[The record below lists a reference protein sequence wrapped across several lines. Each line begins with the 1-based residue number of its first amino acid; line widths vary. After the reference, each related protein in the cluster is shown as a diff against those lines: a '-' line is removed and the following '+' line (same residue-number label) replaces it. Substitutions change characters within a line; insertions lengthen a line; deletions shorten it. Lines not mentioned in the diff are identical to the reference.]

1 MSKNYRI
8 FRELDIVESAYFIN
22 KDVEGKKLNF
32 VKDMLPYTLRDLS
45 VQREGVWDELKRSLY
60 ASTAVVGFAKLT
72 PIHLVDL
79 KGVLEVAK
87 ERMKNGH
94 RDHDFIALLENQIA
108 AGNLYAHLDG
118 GNRCDD
124 FVDFYDDKVEI
135 LEGDYVFAD
144 GEGELVKENMKYNV
158 LKKKHPLIIE
168 RINSAKVYVFTY
180 TDITVEE
187 RAELFNLLNAGEN
200 LNPAE
205 RRNPKISK
213 VSTGVRNDLVTK
225 YKELLLDAEVFT
237 YKDSKR
243 FGTSVLIGKMLGI
256 FTKTA
261 KGDKDNIPAVP
272 VGWIGSSDLDA
283 AWESNSPENG
293 RYKKFVEFFEGTY
306 IPYIN
311 IIDKEEYR
319 LPHKNLHVDFFYLLK
334 LMESTNY
341 ELPKRNKK
349 NRDNLINA
357 FIKIAGD
364 MYGDKVTL
372 HEIKEGESR
381 AYHSLYK
388 TTGSDAAKKR
398 LELIISEYFSKLID
412 DEVIVYRDPKESFD
426 NVDRAA
432 MFSMEGGDVTST
444 GKKIKPGHAFNGKK
458 FEGDHKF
465 PRSKGG
471 ETVPE
476 NGKLETPEY
485 NNEKS
490 DKVIVTA

>member
-1 MSKNYRI
+1 MTRT
-8 FRELDIVESAYFIN
+8 FRELDIVESGYFIN
-22 KDVEGKKLNF
+22 TDVKGKKLNF
-32 VKDMLPYTLRDLS
+32 VKDVLPYTLRDLS

-79 KGVLEVAK
+79 VGVLKVAK

-94 RDHDFIALLENQIA
+94 RDHDFIELLERQIA
-108 AGNLYAHLDG
+108 AGNLFAHLDG

-124 FVDFYDDKVEI
+124 FVDFYDNKVEI
-135 LEGDYVFAD
+135 LAADYVFAD
-144 GEGELVKENMKYNV
+144 GEGELVKENMKYED
-158 LKKKHPLIIE
+158 LKKKHPLIIDRLNKE
-168 RINSAKVYVFTY
+168 RVFVFTY

-213 VSTGVRNDLVTK
+213 VSTGIRDDLAFK
-225 YKELLLDAEVFT
+225 YKEDLLNAEVFT

-256 FTKTA
+256 FSKTA
-261 KGDKDNIPAVP
+261 KGDKDSIPDVP
-272 VGWIGSSDLDA
+272 VGWVGSSDLDA
-283 AWESNSPENG
+283 AWEPDSPENK
-293 RYKKFVEFFEGTY
+293 RYKKFVEFFEKTY
-306 IPYIN
+306 IPYVKIF
-311 IIDKEEYR
+311 DAEEYR
-319 LPHKNLHVDFFYLLK
+319 MPHKNLHIDFFYLLK

-349 NRDNLINA
+349 NRDKLINE
-357 FIKIAGD
+357 FINIASA
-364 MYGDKVTL
+364 MYGDKDTL

-398 LELIISEYFSKLID
+398 LELIKSEYFSKLID
-412 DEVIVYRDPKESFD
+412 DKVIVYRDPKESFD

-432 MFSMEGGDVTST
+432 MFSMDGGETTTT
-444 GKKIKPGHAFNGKK
+444 GEKIKPGHVFNGKK
-458 FEGDHKF
+458 YEGDHKY

-476 NGKLETPEY
+476 NGKLEIPEY

-490 DKVIVTA
+490 DKIVVA

>member
-124 FVDFYDDKVEI
+124 FVDFYGDKVEI

-144 GEGELVKENMKYNV
+144 GEGELIKENMKYNV

-213 VSTGVRNDLVTK
+213 VSTGVRDDLVTK

-319 LPHKNLHVDFFYLLK
+319 MPHKNLHIDFFYLLK

-349 NRDNLINA
+349 NRDKLINE
-357 FIKIAGD
+357 FINIASA
-364 MYGDKVTL
+364 MYGDKDTL

-398 LELIISEYFSKLID
+398 LELIKSEYFSKLID
-412 DEVIVYRDPKESFD
+412 DEVIVYRDPNVSFD

-432 MFSMEGGDVTST
+432 MFSMEGGDITST
-444 GKKIKPGHAFNGKK
+444 NEKIKPGHAFNGKK
-458 FEGDHKF
+458 FEGDHVN

>member
-1 MSKNYRI
+1 MNPRV
-8 FRELDIVESAYFIN
+8 FRELDIVESGYFIN
-22 KDVEGKKLNF
+22 KDVKDKKLNF
-32 VKDMLPYTLRDLS
+32 VKDVLPYTLRDLS

-79 KGVLEVAK
+79 VGVLKVAK

-94 RDHDFIALLENQIA
+94 RDHDFIELLERQIA
-108 AGNLYAHLDG
+108 AGNLFAHLDG

-124 FVDFYDDKVEI
+124 FVDFYDNKVEI
-135 LEGDYVFAD
+135 LAADYVFAD
-144 GEGELVKENMKYNV
+144 GEGELVRENMKYEN
-158 LKKKHPLIIE
+158 LKKKHPLIIDRLNNE
-168 RINSAKVYVFTY
+168 RVFVFTY

-187 RAELFNLLNAGEN
+187 RAELFSLLNAGEG
-200 LNPAE
+200 LVPAE

-213 VSTGVRNDLVTK
+213 VSTGIRDDLAFK
-225 YKELLLDAEVFT
+225 YKEDLLNAEVFT

-256 FTKTA
+256 FSKTA

-272 VGWIGSSDLDA
+272 TGWGGSSDLDS
-283 AWESNSPENG
+283 AWEFNSPENK
-293 RYKKFVEFFEGTY
+293 RYEKFVEFFEKTY
-306 IPYIN
+306 IPYVKIF
-311 IIDKEEYR
+311 DVEEYR
-319 LPHKNLHVDFFYLLK
+319 MPHKNLHIDFFYLLK

-349 NRDNLINA
+349 NRDKLINE
-357 FIKIAGD
+357 FIYIAST
-364 MYGDKVTL
+364 MYGDKDTL

-398 LELIISEYFSKLID
+398 LELIKSEYFSKLID
-412 DEVIVYRDPKESFD
+412 DEVIVYRDPNVSFD
-426 NVDRAA
+426 NVDRAD
-432 MFSMEGGDVTST
+432 MFSMEGGDITST

-458 FEGDHKF
+458 FEGDHVN

-485 NNEKS
+485 NNAKS
-490 DKVIVTA
+490 DKAVATA